1 METVITN
8 NDVIYRFSFKGDD
21 KNENISTIKNKVK
34 VSDKDFR
41 IIRMDEY
48 ELMKMN
54 QYKVSQLKEICS
66 YYNIKK
72 TGNKDNLI
80 NNIYYFLKYSIYA
93 VIIQKYA
100 RGLFLRRYIKSA
112 GPGLKKRSICIN
124 ESDFATLDPLIE
136 IPFNQFYSFTDNNDN
151 VYGFNIIS
159 LYELVCKKTSNCS
172 LLKKALN
179 PYNRKQ
185 IDDKI
190 IHNFSRYLKLAKI
203 NKIEHVIVEKAEIIE
218 PHQELR
224 LKIIEVFQYI
234 NELGN
239 YADSKWLTNLS
250 RSRLILFIRELYDIW
265 FYRSQLSISV
275 MREIVPQGNP
285 FIGINIHL
293 LTHHNNNSPLYTD
306 DMLMRNTIKLIEQLT
321 KSSYTLENRCL
332 GAVFVLTALTLVS
345 EDARIALPWL
355 FESVAHFT
363 P

>member
-1 METVITN
+1 MKSIITN
-8 NDVIYRFSFKGDD
+8 NDAIYYFSLKDND
-21 KNENISTIKNKVK
+21 VNNISSIKNKLKVK
-34 VSDKDFR
+34 DEDFR

-48 ELMKMN
+48 ELMKIN
-54 QYKVSQLKEICS
+54 QYKVSQLKEICN

-72 TGNKDNLI
+72 TGNKDKLV

-100 RGLFLRRYIKSA
+100 RGLFLRRYLKSA

-124 ESDFATLDPLIE
+124 ETDFATLDPLIE
-136 IPFNQFYSFTDNNDN
+136 IPFNQFYSFKDNDNN

-159 LYELVCKKTSNCS
+159 LYELVSKKTLHHCASR
-172 LLKKALN
+172 KIVLN

-185 IDDKI
+185 IDDKL
-190 IHNFSRYLKLAKI
+190 IHNFYRYLKLTRT
-203 NKIEHVIVEKAEIIE
+203 NKIEHVVVEKAEIID
-218 PHQELR
+218 PQQELR

-265 FYRSQLSISV
+265 FYRSQLSINI

-285 FIGINIHL
+285 FMGINIHL
-293 LTHHNNNSPLYTD
+293 LTHTSNNSILLYTD
-306 DMLMRNTIKLIEQLT
+306 DMLMRNTIKVIELLT
-321 KSSYTLENRCL
+321 KSSRTIENRTL
-332 GAVFVLTALTLVS
+332 GAIYVLSALTLVS

-355 FESVAHFT
+355 FESVCHFI
-363 P
+363 